1 MDPQYGILSMPGTGF
16 FGMLVIGFLAGWI
29 AERTMNR
36 DHGFLT
42 NILVGIAG
50 SFVGGTLA
58 GLLGINFYGFLGN
71 LVVAIVG
78 AILILWLFG
87 RARPSNPSRIQA
99 MVTVLDTLANRPAS
113 AIRKR
118 RTGRTRRCCAS
129 RTGSASRR
137 RSRSGYAGDA
147 RDRALAQPRHRLR
160 GSRLPEH
167 RRVLGQEARDLHDHG
182 RDLHPRLRFLQC
194 RHRHARTRS
203 TPTEPENVAQGG
215 EPRWA

>member
-36 DHGFLT
+36 DHGMLT

-58 GLLGINFYGFLGN
+58 GLLGIAFYGFLGN

-87 RARPSNPSRIQA
+87 RARPSTPAGLAKAWSPSSTRLLNGRA
-99 MVTVLDTLANRPAS
+99 P

-118 RTGRTRRCCAS
+118 RTGPTRRCCAS
-129 RTGSASRR
+129 PTGSASRR
-137 RSRSGYAGDA
+137 RYRAATRKRARS
-147 RDRALAQPRHRLR
+147 
-160 GSRLPEH
+160 
-167 RRVLGQEARDLHDHG
+167 
-182 RDLHPRLRFLQC
+182 
-194 RHRHARTRS
+194 
-203 TPTEPENVAQGG
+203 
-215 EPRWA
+215 